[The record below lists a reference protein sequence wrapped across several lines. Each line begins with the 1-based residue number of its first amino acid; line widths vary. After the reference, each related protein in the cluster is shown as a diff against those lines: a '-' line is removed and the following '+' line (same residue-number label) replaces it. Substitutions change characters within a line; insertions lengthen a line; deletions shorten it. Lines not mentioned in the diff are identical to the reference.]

1 MSLQSTAG
9 NLLQRAVEL
18 DGKKRYTE
26 ALICYQEGLQVL
38 VDVLKEQ
45 DGEKRVYLRA
55 KVEEYMKRAEQIKE
69 LIEKLKREGNFH
81 EQIHVENDSIGH
93 SYNSIF
99 SRFLDQDVDN
109 IRIEDPYIRTH
120 HQCQNLVRFSELV
133 VKKCTQV
140 RFIELITVNSG
151 AEQAKWLNEVQ
162 NSLLQRK
169 VNLKITYSDTLHDRQ
184 ITLSTGWII
193 KIGRGLDYFKAP
205 QTKFSLGTFDLD
217 LRPCHETTVDIFH
230 SNTVRNK

>member
-69 LIEKLKREGNFH
+69 LIEKLKREVDFWIRMLIILELRILTYVPTINVKILF
-81 EQIHVENDSIGH
+81 DS
-93 SYNSIF
+93 
-99 SRFLDQDVDN
+99 
-109 IRIEDPYIRTH
+109 
-120 HQCQNLVRFSELV
+120 
-133 VKKCTQV
+133 
-140 RFIELITVNSG
+140 
-151 AEQAKWLNEVQ
+151 LN
-162 NSLLQRK
+162 
-169 VNLKITYSDTLHDRQ
+169 
-184 ITLSTGWII
+184 WW
-193 KIGRGLDYFKAP
+193 
-205 QTKFSLGTFDLD
+205 
-217 LRPCHETTVDIFH
+217 
-230 SNTVRNK
+230 